1 MRGHE
6 GNQKEN
12 MFIIIGAIAVFA
24 VLLWFTMRSPY
35 ILHRFELPFLKTQAA
50 VYSVFSSSIY
60 GKERELLG
68 SFLTFLNNEYKK
80 HGYQRI
86 NVSRAREYLHRYGRV
101 TAMTS
106 KILAAVVLVGIMFP
120 FIRAARRAKK
130 LAYDRDQ
137 YISGAG
143 IKGVEGFLNVVGKHI
158 PQDLQERLRAEPTT
172 ENILAA
178 FSIAREKANI
188 PNNLAG
194 RVFPRWS
201 NERMAVYAYGKEI
214 VEYDINSMMKLE
226 GNCDKES

>member
-35 ILHRFELPFLKTQAA
+35 ILHRFELPLLKTQAT

-60 GKERELLG
+60 GRERELLG
-68 SFLTFLNNEYKK
+68 SFLGFLNDEYKK
-80 HGYQRI
+80 HGYRRI
-86 NVSRAREYLHRYGRV
+86 NTSRAREYLHRYGRF
-101 TAMTS
+101 TIMTS
-106 KILAAVVLVGIMFP
+106 KILAAALLVGAMFP
-120 FIRAARRAKK
+120 FIRAARHAKK
-130 LAYDRDQ
+130 RAYDRDQ

-143 IKGVEGFLNVVGKHI
+143 MKGVEGFLDVVGKHI
-158 PQDLQERLRAEPTT
+158 PPDLQERLRAEPTP
-172 ENILAA
+172 ENISAA

-194 RVFPRWS
+194 RAFPRWS
-201 NERMAVYAYGKEI
+201 KERMAVYAYGKEI
-214 VEYDINSMMKLE
+214 VEYDINKMMKLE
-226 GNCDKES
+226 GEL